1 MSCVCTYVCSHHIH
15 TATSALQASGDGVSD
30 LSAEVVQDD
39 QATPS
44 VVVPEGGGGLM
55 ACITPAPH
63 GTLQP
68 ICPKCEVCTYVCMNI
83 CMYRTYT
90 YVGGWVFVVF
100 LRHEPTI
107 SYWELIDNLPICC
120 LLFSPHSLFSPL
132 PIPTCPSPSPLPSPP
147 SLPV

>member
-1 MSCVCTYVCSHHIH
+1 MYVCPYHIH

-55 ACITPAPH
+55 AFITPAPH

-68 ICPKCEVCTYVCMNI
+68 ICPKCEVCTYEHMHVRI
-83 CMYRTYT
+83 LTW
-90 YVGGWVFVVF
+90 VGGCGCSWVVKA
-100 LRHEPTI
+100 
-107 SYWELIDNLPICC
+107 
-120 LLFSPHSLFSPL
+120 
-132 PIPTCPSPSPLPSPP
+132 
-147 SLPV
+147 